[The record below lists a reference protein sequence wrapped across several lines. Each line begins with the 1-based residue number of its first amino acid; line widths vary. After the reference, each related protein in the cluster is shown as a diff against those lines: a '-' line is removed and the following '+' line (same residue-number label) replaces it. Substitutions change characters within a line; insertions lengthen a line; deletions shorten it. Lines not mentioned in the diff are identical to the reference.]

1 MENALKAPS
10 VRSPTYVT
18 PERTRSCFL
27 RGGWEP
33 RGHGVPGRRAR
44 LRREDVTSGL
54 GAERWFDS
62 GDSFDYAANSL
73 LRLRNGD
80 SSAILFPCCELQ
92 YIKDCEA
99 LNTM

>member
-1 MENALKAPS
+1 MYRQLRCP
-10 VRSPTYVT
+10 RS
-18 PERTRSCFL
+18 L
-27 RGGWEP
+27 RASELQ
-33 RGHGVPGRRAR
+33 HAR
-44 LRREDVTSGL
+44 EVDVICGL

-62 GDSFDYAANSL
+62 SDSFDYAANSV

-80 SSAILFPCCELQ
+80 SNAILFPCCELQ